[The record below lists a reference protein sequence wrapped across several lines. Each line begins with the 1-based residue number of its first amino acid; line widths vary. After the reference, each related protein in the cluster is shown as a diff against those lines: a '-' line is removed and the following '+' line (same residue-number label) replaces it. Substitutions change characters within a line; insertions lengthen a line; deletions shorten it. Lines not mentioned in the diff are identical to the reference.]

1 MEFGS
6 GMLRLGWRRSGSSGR
21 PGLFGCATEIAVGFD
36 GHIFGDVLD
45 SLAGHRGSDLAL
57 MLAAVVGAMR
67 GLFAAGPP
75 GVDRGGARG
84 SLGCGCFR
92 ERGSVSDGVQG
103 GDGCGV
109 GVGEGVLTGLN
120 SAESAYE

>member
-1 MEFGS
+1 MP
-6 GMLRLGWRRSGSSGR
+6 RRSPLDSTGT
-21 PGLFGCATEIAVGFD
+21 F
-36 GHIFGDVLD
+36 FGDVLD

-57 MLAAVVGAMR
+57 MLAGVVGAMR
-67 GLFAAGPP
+67 RLFAAGPP